1 MLVLTGSN
9 VGLAAWGHGGVGW
22 GLKLIR
28 VIRAVDWAIC
38 MRCETVMAGVASGPL
53 CCLITP
59 FCGRQGSR
67 RV

>member
-38 MRCETVMAGVASGPL
+38 AARLPWLGLPL
-53 CCLITP
+53 AHCAA
-59 FCGRQGSR
+59 
-67 RV
+67 